1 MASKTQ
7 LRLSQ
12 LTGSIGS
19 GAGQINDST
28 SASAVPVISD
38 LGGALSHMASAI
50 KRMHGQSIT
59 IKSSATFIL
68 PLKVRLVS

>member
-19 GAGQINDST
+19 GTGQINDST
-28 SASAVPVISD
+28 SASATPVLND
-38 LGGALSHMASAI
+38 LSGVLSHMASSI
-50 KRMHGQSIT
+50 KRIHGGS
-59 IKSSATFIL
+59 TFAEQAAGIFAQNIDNIFF
-68 PLKVRLVS
+68 